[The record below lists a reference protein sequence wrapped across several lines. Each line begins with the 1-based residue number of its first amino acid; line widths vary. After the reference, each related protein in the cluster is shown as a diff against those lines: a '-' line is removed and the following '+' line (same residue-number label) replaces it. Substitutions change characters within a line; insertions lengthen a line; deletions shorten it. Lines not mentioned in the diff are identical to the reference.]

1 MNPQLL
7 PPSFL
12 FQYQIS
18 IPYSN
23 RIPGKKGRL
32 LPLDDSASLFVPS
45 TLNRAASPIS
55 LKMAWNSEGLGILL
69 EVRGKTLPPAG
80 RRSDLKNSDLA
91 AFFVD
96 TRHTA
101 NVHRATEY
109 CTSCIV
115 LPSDEDADDR
125 PSIQFPDIA
134 QQRSV
139 RRDRNEDKCR
149 LQTTNHADGYSLEV
163 WLPAMLLPGFHEIAD
178 IGHLGFYCVV
188 NDTEVGAIP
197 FSIGDD
203 FPVGHDPSTW
213 IQLELKAEA

>member
-1 MNPQLL
+1 MNSQLL

-23 RIPGKKGRL
+23 RIPAKKGQL
-32 LPLDDSASLFVPS
+32 LPLDDSASVFVPS
-45 TLNRAASPIS
+45 ILNAASLPFS
-55 LKMAWNSEGLGILL
+55 LKMAWNPEGLGILL
-69 EVRGKTLPPAG
+69 EVRGKTLPPSG
-80 RRSDLKNSDLA
+80 RRSDLKNSDA
-91 AFFVD
+91 AIFFVD

-125 PSIQFPDIA
+125 PSIEFPDIA

-139 RRDRNEDKCR
+139 RRDRNAVKCG
-149 LQTTNHADGYSLEV
+149 LQTTRHAEGYTLEV
-163 WLPAMLLPGFHEIAD
+163 WLPALQLPGFSEAPEIGR
-178 IGHLGFYCVV
+178 IGFYCVV
-188 NDTEVGAIP
+188 HDSELGVFP
-197 FSIGDD
+197 FSVGGD
-203 FPVGHDPSTW
+203 FPVAHDPSTW